1 MTTVVIHVQ
10 NQRKSMIMEFG
21 IVINVIMIYAW
32 NVQNEVIDSLVITYI
47 NHLALSSTRSE

>member
-1 MTTVVIHVQ
+1 MTTVVIHAQ